1 MIYKTSSE
9 TETIA
14 AAIAFAATIKPRDII
29 LLNGDLGMGK
39 SVFSRAVIRAL
50 TGSPDLDVPSPTFTL
65 VQTYEAPIGDIWHFD
80 LYRLKDPEELYE
92 IGWEDALT
100 SGTILIEWPERLD
113 YLTPQKTITVT
124 LTQGEN
130 PSSRV
135 ITIERTET

>member
-29 LLNGDLGMGK
+29 LLNGDLGVGK
-39 SVFSRAVIRAL
+39 SVFSRAVIRTL
-50 TGSPDLDVPSPTFTL
+50 TQSPTLDVPSPTFTL